1 MKIQILHES
10 GTYYV
15 PFTSARLQ
23 RLLKISMYHIAA
35 WWVLEVTVGSCTLS
49 VAWDIAIWIS
59 VWTVLL
65 LTDLFRCYSFSI
77 SNIRNV
83 GWSILLL
90 SLLSFFLCGGAL
102 LFSFVY
108 VNSDDSLVL
117 RNAEKVC
124 SAIFAAL
131 CLFEAIEGARVL
143 FKATRSRFA

>member
-15 PFTSARLQ
+15 PLTSARLE
-23 RLLKISMYHIAA
+23 RLLKVSMFHIAV
-35 WWVLEVTVGSCTLS
+35 WWVSEVIVGSCTLS
-49 VAWDIAIWIS
+49 EAWDIAIWIS

-77 SNIRNV
+77 SNTRNIAY
-83 GWSILLL
+83 SILPL

-102 LFSFVY
+102 VFSFVY
-108 VNSDDSLVL
+108 LHSDDPLVL

-124 SAIFAAL
+124 SAIFAAP
-131 CLFEAIEGARVL
+131 CLFEAIEGARIL
-143 FKATRSRFA
+143 FKASRARFA